1 MKNNQRKT
9 IKKAI
14 NIIGTQEDLA
24 KATGVSQQM
33 ISKLLNNPDFPISS
47 KTAVAIELATNGGV
61 TRKELK
67 PNDWFLIWPEL
78 NNTPT
83 KRSA

>member
-14 NIIGTQEDLA
+14 DVVGTQAELA
-24 KATGVSQQM
+24 KVTGVSQQM

-47 KTAVAIELATNGGV
+47 KTAVAIELATQGKV
-61 TRKELK
+61 TRKDLK

-78 NNTPT
+78 NNTQNRKT
-83 KRSA
+83 A